1 VGKELEY
8 LAVSVLDFLE
18 RKGETFLLPGKF
30 KTVYVGHNMPSNLV
44 SLIKNGSF
52 LVDQEV
58 EAKLTPYLVAVENSR
73 ISWQVCSYLSTSF
86 LLLHQLDERITYVDL
101 IHPKFVQG
109 LVYFA
114 ETEGKYL
121 DLSIAQ

>member
-1 VGKELEY
+1 MEKELEY

-18 RKGETFLLPGKF
+18 REGETFVLSGRC
-30 KTVYVGHNMPSNLV
+30 KTVYVGRNMPSKLV

-52 LVDQEV
+52 LVDHEV
-58 EAKLTPYLVAVENSR
+58 EVKLTPYLVGAENAR
-73 ISWQVCSYLSTSF
+73 ISWQICSYLSTSF

-101 IHPKFVQG
+101 IHPEIVQG

>member
-1 VGKELEY
+1 MEKELEY

-18 RKGETFLLPGKF
+18 RGGETFLLSGQC
-30 KTVYVGHNMPSNLV
+30 KTVYVGRNMPSNLV
-44 SLIKNGSF
+44 SMIKNGSF

-58 EAKLTPYLVAVENSR
+58 EAKLTPYLVRAEKAR
-73 ISWQVCSYLSTSF
+73 ISWQICSYLSTSF

-101 IHPKFVQG
+101 IHPEIVQG